1 MFDIGFFELVV
12 VFVIGLLVL
21 GPERL
26 PKVVRA
32 IGHWT
37 GRAKTT
43 LNNLKY
49 EMEREAYNEE
59 MKERFKKQL
68 QELGIDEQTLA
79 TGQKPEAPSSAEQAA
94 GSEQSAESPVA
105 PPGKQQNDK
114 S

>member
-79 TGQKPEAPSSAEQAA
+79 TGQKPEQPSSSGQPTASSAEQPATP
-94 GSEQSAESPVA
+94 STE
-105 PPGKQQNDK
+105 KQNDK
-114 S
+114 P

>member
-1 MFDIGFFELVV
+1 MFDIGFFELLV

-32 IGHWT
+32 VGQWT
-37 GRAKTT
+37 GRAKAT
-43 LNNLKY
+43 LNNLKH

-68 QELGIDEQTLA
+68 EELGIDENTLA
-79 TGQKPEAPSSAEQAA
+79 SGQHEEQQALNAAADSSQKE
-94 GSEQSAESPVA
+94 
-105 PPGKQQNDK
+105 KDDR
-114 S
+114 

>member
-1 MFDIGFFELVV
+1 MFDVNLSELMVIAVVALVV
-12 VFVIGLLVL
+12 I

-37 GRAKTT
+37 GRAKAT

-79 TGQKPEAPSSAEQAA
+79 TGQKPETPSSI
-94 GSEQSAESPVA
+94 EQSAQSPVA
-105 PPGKQQNDK
+105 PPAEQQNDK
-114 S
+114 P

>member
-1 MFDIGFFELVV
+1 MFDIGFFELLV
-12 VFVIGLLVL
+12 VFIIGLLVL

-37 GRAKTT
+37 GRAKAT

-68 QELGIDEQTLA
+68 QELGIDEDALSSGNPKEQQALDA
-79 TGQKPEAPSSAEQAA
+79 APD
-94 GSEQSAESPVA
+94 SPA
-105 PPGKQQNDK
+105 PTPPVNDK
-114 S
+114 K

>member
-1 MFDIGFFELVV
+1 MFDIGFFELLV
-12 VFVIGLLVL
+12 VFIIGLLVL

-37 GRAKTT
+37 GRAKAT

-68 QELGIDEQTLA
+68 QELGIDEDTLSS
-79 TGQKPEAPSSAEQAA
+79 GNRKEQKTLDTAPDSPASDSAAPTH
-94 GSEQSAESPVA
+94 PV
-105 PPGKQQNDK
+105 NDK
-114 S
+114 K

>member
-1 MFDIGFFELVV
+1 MFDIGFFELLV

-32 IGHWT
+32 IGQWT
-37 GRAKTT
+37 GRAKAT

-68 QELGIDEQTLA
+68 EELGIDENALR
-79 TGQKPEAPSSAEQAA
+79 
-94 GSEQSAESPVA
+94 SEEHTSELQSH
-105 PPGKQQNDK
+105 
-114 S
+114 

>member
-1 MFDIGFFELVV
+1 MFDIGFFELII

-37 GRAKTT
+37 GRARAT

-59 MKERFKKQL
+59 MKDRFRKQL
-68 QELGIDEQTLA
+68 QELGIDENTLA
-79 TGQKPEAPSSAEQAA
+79 GQSKAETEDQDKPAQLSDKK
-94 GSEQSAESPVA
+94 ESP
-105 PPGKQQNDK
+105 
-114 S
+114 

>member
-1 MFDIGFFELVV
+1 MFDIGFFELLV

-37 GRAKTT
+37 GRAKAT

-49 EMEREAYNEE
+49 EIEREAYNEE

-68 QELGIDEQTLA
+68 QELGIDEDALSSGKHEEQKTL
-79 TGQKPEAPSSAEQAA
+79 EAPPD
-94 GSEQSAESPVA
+94 SP
-105 PPGKQQNDK
+105 QNEKNDR
-114 S
+114 

>member
-1 MFDIGFFELVV
+1 MFDIGFFELLV

-32 IGHWT
+32 IGQWT
-37 GRAKTT
+37 GRAKAT

-68 QELGIDEQTLA
+68 EELGIDENALSS
-79 TGQKPEAPSSAEQAA
+79 GKHEEQKPIDAAPHSSLDAPSQK
-94 GSEQSAESPVA
+94 ESH
-105 PPGKQQNDK
+105 DR
-114 S
+114 

>member
-26 PKVVRA
+26 PRVVRA

-37 GRAKTT
+37 GRARAT

-68 QELGIDEQTLA
+68 QELGIDEQTLVS
-79 TGQKPEAPSSAEQAA
+79 GQKPEQGSSAEPPAA
-94 GSEQSAESPVA
+94 P
-105 PPGKQQNDK
+105 QNDK
-114 S
+114 P

>member
-1 MFDIGFFELVV
+1 MFDIGFFELLI

-37 GRAKTT
+37 GRAKAT

-68 QELGIDEQTLA
+68 QELGIDESALSSDTSEEQRALDT
-79 TGQKPEAPSSAEQAA
+79 KPESSAAKD
-94 GSEQSAESPVA
+94 
-105 PPGKQQNDK
+105 KQ
-114 S
+114 

>member
-37 GRAKTT
+37 GRAKAT

-79 TGQKPEAPSSAEQAA
+79 SGQKPEQPSSSKTSAAPSGTPSTA
-94 GSEQSAESPVA
+94 
-105 PPGKQQNDK
+105 QQNDK
-114 S
+114 P